1 MTEEGRPD
9 FPAVGVSVH
18 SFGEADVAEKMGA
31 DFLIFRCAG
40 VGTEELARICGRS
53 DVPAY
58 AAGDLGPEDGVS
70 AARKAGAAGICMMQE
85 LMSAQ
90 DPASVMDM
98 VRRG

>member
-9 FPAVGVSVH
+9 FPAVGISVH
-18 SFGEADVAEKMGA
+18 SFGEVDVAEKMGA

-40 VGTEELARICGRS
+40 AGTEELARICGRS
-53 DVPAY
+53 DVPVY
-58 AAGDLGPEDGVS
+58 AAGDLGPNGVS
-70 AARKAGAAGICMMQE
+70 AARKAGAAGICMMRE

-90 DPASVMDM
+90 DPASIMNS